1 MPPPAGVDKRVGL
14 IDALAGT
21 GESHLERY
29 RRICRRAK
37 VPEQVP
43 TRPQTPKSTFQEGVG
58 TPKSPCAT
66 TLLAGK
72 RALEGRMPMI

>member
-43 TRPQTPKSTFQEGVG
+43 NP
-58 TPKSPCAT
+58 T
-66 TLLAGK
+66 TDPEIYVPGGRRDAKISLCDHPAGGEES
-72 RALEGRMPMI
+72 A